1 MNNTNVTLSRD
12 KSKLDPSVIHA
23 FLTESYWSKGCSMD
37 NVLCRIENALCFGV
51 YDKNQQVG
59 FARVIT
65 DCATFA
71 YLADVFILE
80 NYRGQGL
87 SKQLMTFILA
97 QPDLQ
102 NLKRWTLATRDA
114 HGLYA
119 QFGFT
124 PLSKTELWM
133 ETMNLDAYSVWE
145 RDFTEGEV

>member
-1 MNNTNVTLSRD
+1 MEDTTFTFSTD

-37 NVLCRIENALCFGV
+37 NVLRRIENSICFGV
-51 YDKNQQVG
+51 YDNGQQIG

-65 DCATFA
+65 DKTTFA
-71 YLADVFILE
+71 YIADVFILE
-80 NYRGQGL
+80 NHRGQGL
-87 SKQLMTFILA
+87 SKQLMAFILE

-102 NLKRWTLATRDA
+102 NLKRWLLATRDA

-124 PLSKTELWM
+124 SLSNPETWM
-133 ETMNLDAYSVWE
+133 DILNPNAYLIE
-145 RDFTEGEV
+145 